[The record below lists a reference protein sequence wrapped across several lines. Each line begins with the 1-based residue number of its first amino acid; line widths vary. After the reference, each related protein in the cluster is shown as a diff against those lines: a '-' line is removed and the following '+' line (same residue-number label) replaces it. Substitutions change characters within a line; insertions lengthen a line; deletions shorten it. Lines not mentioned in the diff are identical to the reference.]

1 MLSIT
6 LILILIHLIQCDSYK
21 ELEKHSSVK
30 VSEDNNRIYF
40 DLSPFDVGDLIQFEI
55 TMDLSL
61 SGDKSEYKFYIK
73 QVEASTYYD
82 SDSWTST
89 LSKKVI
95 NKNVSCDNGG
105 DCTFSWDEIKE
116 EGKNYIYISLPQP
129 LCRYFT
135 LWGEKIKIKHLGGLS
150 DGAIAG
156 IVLGCLAFV
165 GIIAAIIGCLCCK

>member
-1 MLSIT
+1 
-6 LILILIHLIQCDSYK
+6 
-21 ELEKHSSVK
+21 
-30 VSEDNNRIYF
+30 
-40 DLSPFDVGDLIQFEI
+40 
-55 TMDLSL
+55 MDLSL

-129 LCRYFT
+129 YSRYFT
-135 LWGEKIKIKHLGGLS
+135 LWGEKIKIKHLGE
-150 DGAIAG
+150 
-156 IVLGCLAFV
+156 
-165 GIIAAIIGCLCCK
+165 